1 MKKLINYFKMGP
13 EEKRVTFHFFM
24 GFTPLAV
31 FTADMMVPSHNS
43 ILAIICGI
51 ILVGGS
57 AGLLSIFVPPILE
70 YLHDCI
76 IS

>member
-31 FTADMMVPSHNS
+31 FAADMMVTAHNS
-43 ILAIICGI
+43 VLAVICGI
-51 ILVGGS
+51 ILLGGLG
-57 AGLLSIFVPPILE
+57 GLVSIFSPPILE
-70 YLHDCI
+70 YLHECI
-76 IS
+76 S